1 LLPLQDIIADLAV
14 NRRGYWRLV
23 DSRFLCS
30 GAAMATLAARENA
43 LRFHRL
49 RANVAI
55 RNPLRLESAGGSSRT
70 LFILSLNRLP
80 PSRLIRVV
88 ALCAFAVAGPAIAS
102 ANPADVLLVNGKIVT
117 LDESSSVQEA
127 LAIEGGRVAAT
138 GRAEELR
145 KQAGPATKII
155 DLGGRTVIPGL
166 IDSHIHA
173 IRAGFRYATEVS
185 WQGAASIPEAME
197 QLRAAAARAA
207 PDAWLIVA
215 GGWTPRQF
223 AESRRPT
230 EAEIA
235 AVVAGDHP
243 VYIQLFYGYVLINA
257 GGRDRLG
264 LKRDEDLPDGAK
276 FERDAQDKATG
287 WIVGSGASVIALYS
301 RLPKPQQEQALEGTR
316 QFLREL
322 SSLGL
327 TGVIDPGGHNLA
339 PEDYATLFR
348 LWRGHELPLR
358 MVYSIFAPRPGTEL
372 EDFQA
377 ATRFLPMGTG
387 DDWLRFNGIGECI
400 TWGMY
405 NNDTPTEADKE
416 AFYRV
421 ARWAADQGMSL
432 TVHWNNERSVHHL
445 LDVLERENREVPI
458 AGLRWSIAHLND
470 ASDASLQRIKALGVG
485 WLVQDGLY
493 SAAPAYIVERG
504 SAQMQRSPPIVM
516 ARKLAIPI
524 GGGTDANRVMIENP
538 FVSLRW
544 MLDGRTVDGI
554 ETRGA
559 EEIPSREEALRIYT
573 EGSAWFAHDENRR
586 GRLTPGMLA
595 DLAVLS
601 DDYFSVPTSHIA
613 KIKSLLTMVGG
624 EIVYASGPF
633 SALDRARR

>member
-1 LLPLQDIIADLAV
+1 MAATDARASNRLSGMSLRRRTSFTLSSGILSPNILP
-14 NRRGYWRLV
+14 
-23 DSRFLCS
+23 
-30 GAAMATLAARENA
+30 
-43 LRFHRL
+43 
-49 RANVAI
+49 
-55 RNPLRLESAGGSSRT
+55 SSRM
-70 LFILSLNRLP
+70 FCAF
-80 PSRLIRVV
+80 VM
-88 ALCAFAVAGPAIAS
+88 CAFATCGTPPAS
-102 ANPADVLLVNGKIVT
+102 ANPADLLLVNGKIVT
-117 LDESSSVQEA
+117 LDAASSITEA
-127 LAIEGGRVAAT
+127 LAIENGRVTAT
-138 GRAEELR
+138 GRTEELR

-185 WQGAASIPEAME
+185 WQGTTSLAEALE
-197 QLRAAAARAA
+197 RLRVATARAA
-207 PDAWLIVA
+207 PGAWLVVA

-223 AESRRPT
+223 AEDRRPT

-235 AVVAGDHP
+235 ASAASHP

-257 GGRDRLG
+257 AGRDQLG
-264 LKRDEDLPDGAK
+264 LKSGEDLPAGAK

-287 WIVGSGASVIALYS
+287 WIVGNGAAVVSLYS
-301 RLPKPQQEQALEGTR
+301 RLPKPQMEEAIEGTR

-322 SSLGL
+322 SSFGL

-339 PEDYATLFR
+339 PEDYAVLFR

-358 MVYSIFAPRPGTEL
+358 MVYSIFAPRPGKEL

-377 ATRFLPMGTG
+377 TTRFLPMGTG

-405 NNDTPTEADKE
+405 NNDTPSEADKE

-421 ARWAADQGMSL
+421 ARWAADQGMTL
-432 TVHWNNERSVHHL
+432 TVHWNSERSVHHL
-445 LDVLERENREVPI
+445 LDVLERVNREVPV

-470 ASDASLQRIKALGVG
+470 ASDASLQRMKALGVG

-493 SAAPAYIVERG
+493 FAAPSYIAERG
-504 SAQMQRSPPIVM
+504 TQMQQSPPIVT

-544 MLDGRTVDGI
+544 MLDGRTIDGI
-554 ETRGA
+554 ETRSPA
-559 EEIPSREEALRIYT
+559 EIPSREEALRIYT

-595 DLAVLS
+595 DLAILS
-601 DDYFSVPTSHIA
+601 DDYFTVPTSHIA
-613 KIKSLLTMVGG
+613 KIKSLLTIVGG
-624 EIVYASGPF
+624 QIVYATGPF
-633 SALDRARR
+633 SNLDRPRR